1 MLASKQNIKECFSG
15 QSISILSSLSS
26 WDVSQMEYDVLNRLF
41 LYICCV
47 YLYVELIDLAHSLVQ
62 SVGDLGRG
70 RVMVMSCTF
79 QTTGDRK
86 VLLAAIDAL
95 RQPTSEAR
103 DGVPLPPQP
112 MCPALCHSPVSPGF
126 YLVVA
131 LRTSSPRPPSISFP
145 FGFCSC

>member
-1 MLASKQNIKECFSG
+1 MC
-15 QSISILSSLSS
+15 
-26 WDVSQMEYDVLNRLF
+26 
-41 LYICCV
+41 
-47 YLYVELIDLAHSLVQ
+47 LYVELINLAHSLVQ

-103 DGVPLPPQP
+103 DGAPLPPQP
-112 MCPALCHSPVSPGF
+112 MCPALCHSPVPPWFLSSGRSTDTEPKAPQHF
-126 YLVVA
+126 FPLWLLLL
-131 LRTSSPRPPSISFP
+131 LRTYVF
-145 FGFCSC
+145 F